1 MKERSIALIRLLVP
15 LYSLV
20 NLTLLASGYTP
31 LPFET
36 NQIETALTTLLGAGS
51 LIYAWWKNNN
61 MTEAAQRAQVTL
73 QKGKGQVRRKGQE
86 KSG

>member
-1 MKERSIALIRLLVP
+1 MKERTIALIRLLVP

-36 NQIETALTTLLGAGS
+36 NQIETALTAFLGAGS

-61 MTEAAQRAQVTL
+61 MTEAAQREQVTL
-73 QKGKGQVRRKGQE
+73 QEWKGQVHHNGQE

>member
-1 MKERSIALIRLLVP
+1 MKERSIALIRLIVP
-15 LYSLV
+15 LYSFV
-20 NLTLLASGYTP
+20 NLTLLAFGYTP

-36 NQIETALTTLLGAGS
+36 NQVETALTALLGAGG

-61 MTEAAQRAQVTL
+61 LTEAAQQAQVTL
-73 QKGKGQVRRKGQE
+73 QEWKGQVQRKGQE

>member
-1 MKERSIALIRLLVP
+1 MKERSIALIRLIVP
-15 LYSLV
+15 LYSFI

-36 NQIETALTTLLGAGS
+36 NQIETALTALLGAGS

-61 MTEAAQRAQVTL
+61 MTEAAQHAQVTL
-73 QKGKGQVRRKGQE
+73 REWNDSVQRNGQGKSV
-86 KSG
+86 

>member
-36 NQIETALTTLLGAGS
+36 NQIETALTALLGAGS

-61 MTEAAQRAQVTL
+61 LTEAAQHAQRVLTE
-73 QKGKGQVRRKGQE
+73 RKLSVQRNGQE